1 MSVKDSV
8 LPSRAMAFWG
18 LAAVLLLA
26 AGSPPV
32 QAQNDVPVGTE
43 SFSIPNL
50 GGWSITSS
58 GTERI
63 TQEGYGRIGADA
75 GSTTPSGIAIIGYS
89 PGGTL
94 ISEAGV
100 PATEAVRQGRI
111 FAEVNG
117 PVNTGLAIAN
127 PNDAPATIDF
137 YFTDTDGAR
146 FAEGAYVLDAGRQ
159 IADFLNET
167 PFNGGDKLSG
177 TFTFTSS
184 LPIAVIA
191 LRGFTN
197 RDGEFLMTTLPV
209 APLATPLTPFNTDTA
224 NTGTVYFPHFADGS
238 GWATQVILV
247 NPTVRTITGT
257 VRFLDQGSATTA
269 AAPAVR
275 TLEDGRTGSSFEYS
289 IPPNGSYRIVTS
301 NPPGG
306 VSVGSVRAI
315 PDNGH
320 RAPSGLVI
328 FSFTSAGKTLLEAG
342 VPALAAG
349 SAFRV
354 YVESSGMPEQIGSIR
369 TGLAITN
376 AADTANT
383 VTLEVTDLDGTLA
396 APPAP
401 LTLPPSGQVSRF
413 IDELF
418 DSLPPNFSGV
428 LRVTSTADVAI
439 VGLRLRYNRRGE
451 LKMTTTLPSDE
462 TRASTMGDRFFP
474 HIVDSAGWSTQFIL
488 FSGTAGQ
495 ASSGTLSYFDT
506 AGKPFEL
513 TPVLTAGTQLSVSTL
528 AAGFNSPAGVW
539 GDGES
544 LYVADR
550 LDHTIHKVDIATG
563 VRSVFAGQS
572 GVRGTSDGTGGA
584 AAFWFPHALWG
595 DGSDLYVADGG
606 GLRKVALSTG
616 EVTTVASGAFGGI
629 WGDGSHLYATET
641 DRHRIV
647 RIDPETG
654 TVSPFAGSNY
664 VEGVRDGVGVEAF
677 FSYPDAIWGDGT
689 HLYVT
694 QNTVTIRRI
703 SLSTGEVTT
712 IGEGQGGL
720 PFDFRYVFRGGLFG
734 VGRHLYIAESWLAI
748 IRRLDL
754 STGELTVVA
763 GAEQRSVILGR
774 RPEAAGF
781 ADGVGPR
788 ARFDNPNGLWSDGRN
803 LYIADAGN
811 GAIRRA
817 QGTPKAPVLTRISPN
832 HADLGT
838 SVSVSLS
845 GANFVPDATE
855 LSISG
860 SGIDVDSIH
869 VLDSSNLTATLRV
882 SPSAEMGRRDVA
894 IETPFGTSYA
904 QAFTVH
910 LPTLTMSSITSGNAG
925 LAYTITLTGTGFIEN
940 GTTVSIGGSSRLT
953 EVSVD
958 SSTQLSA
965 TVRIPASATPG
976 VYPLYVTTAVGRSNH
991 LDFTVLP
998 AVSGILTQMEVDFF
1012 VGNRYQ
1018 RGAADGVLRSSQFNQ
1033 PSSIWGND
1041 AALYV
1046 TDTGN
1051 HTVRKIER
1059 TTGAV
1064 STFAG
1069 SAEDS
1074 GFVDGPREVAR
1085 FQHPD
1090 GIWGDGVNLYVAD
1103 KGNNAVRRIDL
1114 ASGAVTTLVG
1124 AGSGLLSPTG
1134 LWGVAD
1140 VLYVS
1145 DSGNG
1150 AIRSI
1155 DLRTGSMATLA
1166 AGLSSPAGLWGD
1178 SAALYVADSA
1188 DHTIRTVDYAT
1199 GTVTTLAGRSESAGS
1214 ENDTGGAARF
1224 NAPRGVWGNAS
1235 SLFIADTGNQAIRR
1249 IDRTSGVVDMLAG
1262 SPLYTAYP
1270 AAGTGPAAGIL
1281 SPTSIWAS
1289 GGEFYIVDSDG
1300 HAVRRGRQS
1309 LLAPLLRGVTP
1320 AILSSGTNRTLIL
1333 SGENFFGEVEVL
1345 IGSYSLTVRDVT
1357 VVDERTIR
1365 ATVRID
1371 AGSTGQYALS
1381 VNTPYGYTYK
1391 RTIAVDPPTLTSLS
1405 PSTAHQGFTTE
1416 FTAKGSNFGRGVRV
1430 EIEGEGARLTASA
1443 GVLDS
1448 TTLKFSVQI
1457 DVDAAPGPRSIRLQ
1471 TPGGTTQ
1478 SLSFEILPPPTPKL
1492 SGLTPDRAV
1501 QGTSLQVR
1509 LEGEHFIDGATEI
1522 VVDGAGVRS
1531 DYFSFVDHNNADVTF
1546 IIDPTAAPGVRNVRV
1561 ATPGGQSD
1569 PQTFLVEAPAPAAM
1583 SVNPATL
1590 TPGGPRNVTIT
1601 GSGFAGGSISVSVDG
1616 SGVIVTNVYVV
1627 NDSTLVATLALD
1639 PTTAL
1644 GSRAIHVTTPANG
1657 TRSLTLTIAVP
1668 TVGEGTQL
1676 RVSTLSTRSPIHPS
1690 AIWGDGTNLYIAE
1703 NQHLV
1708 KKVVLATGEVIP
1720 LAGDPSAYGS
1730 RDGIGSAAQLSINAI
1745 WGDGIYLYLSER
1757 RAIRRLELATNE
1769 VTTVAGSNSVVGTA
1783 DGVGS
1788 QARFAYARGIWGD
1801 GANLYVTDSDASS
1814 VRKIELATGA
1824 VTTVATLPI
1833 LPVFMRPSFPVG
1845 IWGDGTRLYV
1855 ADAGHLRIH
1864 EIVIATG
1871 EVTAIAGTGIPAT
1884 EDGVGTDASFTYPDA
1899 LWGDGQNLFIADGS
1913 TVRKLHIADRVVT
1926 TIAGTPNTN
1935 CCVDGT
1941 GRSARL
1947 RARQLWSDGFRL
1959 YWAGRDRIRYA
1970 VPAGAGARFD

>member
-32 QAQNDVPVGTE
+32 QAQDDTPPVGTE

-50 GGWSITSS
+50 GGWSVTSS
-58 GTERI
+58 GTAA
-63 TQEGYGRIGADA
+63 TLGVGYGRIRAGA
-75 GSTTPSGIAIIGYS
+75 GSTTPSGVAIFQFRDSEGV
-89 PGGTL
+89 L

-100 PATEAVRQGRI
+100 PAAAPVREGRI

-127 PNDAPATIDF
+127 PNGAPATIRF
-137 YFTDTDGAR
+137 YFTDTSGTR
-146 FAEGAYVLDAGRQ
+146 FAEDSFELGAHRQTAKFLDQ
-159 IADFLNET
+159 E
-167 PFNGGDKLSG
+167 PFNGGPSVLG
-177 TFTFTSS
+177 TFTFESS
-184 LPIAVIA
+184 MPIAVVA

-197 RDGEFLMTTLPV
+197 EAGEFLMTTLPV
-209 APLATPLTPFNTDTA
+209 APLLAPPLPFSTTP
-224 NTGTVYFPHFADGS
+224 TGAVYFPHFADGN

-247 NPTVRTITGT
+247 NPTDRTITGT
-257 VRFLDQGSATTA
+257 VGFLGPGSDTAA
-269 AAPAVR
+269 AAPAIL
-275 TLEDGRTGSSFEYS
+275 TLDDGRTGPDFDYS
-289 IPPNGSYRIVTS
+289 IAPRSAQRFTTS
-301 NPPGG
+301 NPLGG
-306 VSVGSVRAI
+306 LAVGSVRAT
-315 PDNGH
+315 PEGGNA
-320 RAPSGLVI
+320 APSGLVV
-328 FSFTSAGKTLLEAG
+328 FSFAPGEKTLSEAG
-342 VPALAAG
+342 VPALPKG

-354 YVESSGMPEQIGSIR
+354 YVEAFGMPGQVDSIR
-369 TGLAITN
+369 SGLAIANTET
-376 AADTANT
+376 TANT
-383 VTLEVTDLDGTLA
+383 VTLELTHLDGSLAVPPTTLML
-396 APPAP
+396 PPLGQRARF
-401 LTLPPSGQVSRF
+401 LDEIFTLP
-413 IDELF
+413 D
-418 DSLPPNFSGV
+418 NFSGV
-428 LRVTSTADVAI
+428 LRVTSTTEVAM
-439 VGLRLRYNRRGE
+439 VALRLRVNERGE
-451 LKMTTTLPSDE
+451 LKMTTTPPSNEMDS
-462 TRASTMGDRFFP
+462 STSQERFFA
-474 HIVDSAGWSTQFIL
+474 HLADSGGWSTQFIL

-495 ASSGTLSYFDT
+495 ASSGRLSYFDT
-506 AGKPFEL
+506 AGEPFEL
-513 TPVLTAGTQLSVSTL
+513 TPVLTAGTQLSVSTV

-544 LYVADR
+544 LYITDR
-550 LDHTIHKVDIATG
+550 LDNTIHKLDIATG
-563 VRSVFAGQS
+563 VRGVFAGQS
-572 GVRGTSDGTGGA
+572 GVSRTTDGTGVA
-584 AAFWFPHALWG
+584 AAFRFPYAVWG
-595 DGSDLYVADGG
+595 DGSDLYVTESGR
-606 GLRKVALSTG
+606 LRKVALSTG
-616 EVTTVASGAFGGI
+616 EVTTVTAGAFGGI

-654 TVSPFAGSNY
+654 AVSLFAGDDY
-664 VEGVRDGVGVEAF
+664 GEGLSDGVGVEAS

-694 QNTVTIRRI
+694 QNSATIRRI

-712 IGEGQGGL
+712 IGGAPGGF
-720 PFDFRYVFRGGLFG
+720 PSYYRFVSRRGLFG
-734 VGRHLYIAESWLAI
+734 VGSHLYIAESWLAS

-754 STGELTVVA
+754 STGDLTFVA
-763 GAEQRSVILGR
+763 GAEQRRVILGQ

-781 ADGVGPR
+781 LDGVGPR
-788 ARFDNPNGLWSDGRN
+788 ARFDNPSGLWSDGRS

-817 QGTPKAPVLTRISPN
+817 QGAPKAPVLTRISPN

-838 SVSVSLS
+838 SVSVRLS
-845 GANFVPDATE
+845 GANFVPDATAV
-855 LSISG
+855 SISG
-860 SGIDVDSIH
+860 SGIVVDNIH

-882 SPSAEMGRRDVA
+882 SPSAEIGRRDVA
-894 IETPFGTSYA
+894 IATPFGTSYV

-910 LPTLTMSSITSGNAG
+910 LPTLTSSSITSGHAG

-940 GTTVSIGGSSRLT
+940 GTTVSIGSLPQLT

-965 TVRIPASATPG
+965 TVRIPARTTPG
-976 VYPLYVTTAVGRSNH
+976 VYRLYVTTALGQSNH

-998 AVSGILTQMEVDFF
+998 AVPGVPTQMEVDFF
-1012 VGNRYQ
+1012 VGDLQ
-1018 RGAADGVLRSSQFNQ
+1018 RGAADGVRQSSRFNQ
-1033 PSSIWGND
+1033 PSSVWGNR

-1051 HTVRKIER
+1051 HTIRKIER

-1090 GIWGDGVNLYVAD
+1090 GIWGDGVNLYVTD
-1103 KGNNAVRRIDL
+1103 TGNHAVRRIDL
-1114 ASGAVTTLVG
+1114 ASGAVTTLSG
-1124 AGSGLLSPTG
+1124 ADSGLRSPTG
-1134 LWGVAD
+1134 LWGVGD

-1145 DSGNG
+1145 DSGSG

-1166 AGLSSPAGLWGD
+1166 AGLASPAGLWGD
-1178 SAALYVADSA
+1178 SATLYVADSA
-1188 DHTIRTVDYAT
+1188 DHTIRMVDYAT
-1199 GTVTTLAGRSESAGS
+1199 GMVTTLAGRSESAGS
-1214 ENDTGGAARF
+1214 RNDTGGAARF

-1235 SLFIADTGNQAIRR
+1235 SLFIADTGNHAIRR
-1249 IDRTSGVVDMLAG
+1249 IDRTSGVVDILAG
-1262 SPLYTAYP
+1262 SPFHTAFP
-1270 AAGTGPAAGIL
+1270 EAGTGPAARIV
-1281 SPTSIWAS
+1281 SPSSIWAT
-1289 GGEFYIVDSDG
+1289 GGEFYIVESDG
-1300 HAVRRGRQS
+1300 NAVRTGRQS

-1320 AILSSGTNRTLIL
+1320 ALLSSGTTRTLIL
-1333 SGENFFGEVEVL
+1333 SGENFFGEIEVF
-1345 IGSYSLTVRDVT
+1345 IGSYNLTLTDVT
-1357 VVDERTIR
+1357 VVDARTIR

-1371 AGSTGQYALS
+1371 ADSTGQYELS
-1381 VNTPYGYTYK
+1381 VHTPYGYTYN
-1391 RTIAVDPPTLTSLS
+1391 RMVAVDPPALTSLS
-1405 PSTAHQGFTTE
+1405 PSTVHQGFTTE
-1416 FTAKGSNFGRGVRV
+1416 FTLKGSNLDRGVRV
-1430 EIEGEGARLTASA
+1430 EIEGEGARLTASPETR
-1443 GVLDS
+1443 DPS
-1448 TTLKFSVQI
+1448 TLKISVQI
-1457 DVDAAPGPRSIRLQ
+1457 DVDAAPGPRSIRLR
-1471 TPGGTTQ
+1471 TSGGTTQ
-1478 SLSFEILPPPTPKL
+1478 ALSFEIVPPPTPKL

-1501 QGTSLQVR
+1501 QGASLQVR
-1509 LEGEHFIDGATEI
+1509 LEGEDFINGATEI
-1522 VVDGAGVRS
+1522 VLDGAGVRS
-1531 DYFSFVDHNNADVTF
+1531 DYVSFVDHNNADVTF
-1546 IIDPTAAPGVRNVRV
+1546 IIDPTAAPGVRNVRL

-1569 PQTFLVEAPAPAAM
+1569 PQMFLVEPPAPVAM
-1583 SVNPATL
+1583 SVNPTTL
-1590 TPGGPRNVTIT
+1590 TPSGPRNVTIT
-1601 GSGFAGGSISVSVDG
+1601 GSGFAGRSVSVSVAG

-1644 GSRAIHVTTPANG
+1644 GSRAIHVTTPADG

-1668 TVGEGTQL
+1668 TIGEGTQL

-1703 NQHLV
+1703 HQHLV

-1745 WGDGIYLYLSER
+1745 WGDGIHLYLN
-1757 RAIRRLELATNE
+1757 ADGVIRRLELATNE
-1769 VTTVAGSNSVVGTA
+1769 VTTIAGSASIRGSA

-1788 QARFAYARGIWGD
+1788 EATFGSPRGIWGD
-1801 GANLYVTDSDASS
+1801 GANLYVADFDASS
-1814 VRKIELATGA
+1814 VRKIELATGR

-1833 LPVFMRPSFPVG
+1833 QPVFMRPSRPSG

-1855 ADAGHLRIH
+1855 TDPGHLQIH

-1871 EVTAIAGTGIPAT
+1871 AVTTIAGTGIPQT
-1884 EDGVGTDASFTYPDA
+1884 GDGVGTDASFTYPTA
-1899 LWGDGQNLFIADGS
+1899 LWGDGQNLFISDLS

-1926 TIAGTPNTN
+1926 TIAGRPQTT

-1941 GRSARL
+1941 GPAARL
-1947 RARQLWSDGFRL
+1947 SAGQLWSDGLRL
-1959 YWAGRDRIRYA
+1959 YWTDRDRIRYA
-1970 VPAGAGARFD
+1970 VPAG

>member
-50 GGWSITSS
+50 GGWSTTSN
-58 GTERI
+58 GTESEMRS
-63 TQEGYGRIGADA
+63 GYGRIRAEA
-75 GSTTPSGIAIIGYS
+75 GSTTPSGIAIFGFRQ
-89 PGGTL
+89 GGVL
-94 ISEAGV
+94 IAEAGV
-100 PATEAVRQGRI
+100 PATEAVQEGRI
-111 FAEVNG
+111 FAEVRA

-127 PNDAPATIDF
+127 PNDAPATILF
-137 YFTDTDGAR
+137 YFRDAQGMRFGDGHFELGAHEQTAR
-146 FAEGAYVLDAGRQ
+146 FLDQA
-159 IADFLNET
+159 
-167 PFNGGDKLSG
+167 PFNSGDEVSG

-184 LPIAVIA
+184 EPITVIA
-191 LRGFTN
+191 LRGLTN
-197 RDGEFLMTTLPV
+197 QDGEFLMTTLPV
-209 APLATPLTPFNTDTA
+209 APLASTLTD
-224 NTGTVYFPHFADGS
+224 TVYFPHFTDGD
-238 GWATQVILV
+238 GWVTQVILV
-247 NPTVRTITGT
+247 NPTDRPITGT
-257 VRFLDQGSATTA
+257 VRFLGPGSGAMA
-269 AAPAVR
+269 AAPAVL
-275 TLEDGRTGSSFEYS
+275 TLDDDRTGSEFPYS
-289 IPPNGSYRIVTS
+289 IPAGSSQRFTTS
-301 NPPGG
+301 NPSGR
-306 VSVGSVRAI
+306 VTRGSVRAT
-315 PDNGH
+315 PNPGNV
-320 RAPSGLVI
+320 APSGLVV
-328 FSFTSAGKTLLEAG
+328 FSYTPGGVKTVSESG
-342 VPALAAG
+342 VPALPAG

-354 YVESSGMPEQIGSIR
+354 YAESSGTPNQPGSIR

-376 AADTANT
+376 AADTVNM
-383 VTLEVTDLDGTLA
+383 VTLAVTSLDGSMAMGVAPVTL
-396 APPAP
+396 P
-401 LTLPPSGQVSRF
+401 LPPSGQVARF
-413 IDELF
+413 LDEIF
-418 DSLPPNFSGV
+418 DSLPGDFSGV

-439 VGLRLRYNRRGE
+439 VGLRLRINDLGE
-451 LKMTTTLPSDE
+451 LKMTTTSPSDE
-462 TRASTMGDRFFP
+462 TGASTMMDRYFP

-506 AGKPFEL
+506 GGEPFVFA
-513 TPVLTAGTQLSVSTL
+513 PGLTAGTQLSVSTL

-544 LYVADR
+544 LYITDR

-563 VRSVFAGQS
+563 VRSGFAGQS
-572 GVRGTSDGTGGA
+572 GMRGTSDGTGGA

-641 DRHRIV
+641 ERHRIV

-654 TVSPFAGSNY
+654 AVSPFAGSNY
-664 VEGVRDGVGVEAF
+664 VEGVWDGVGVEAS

-694 QNTVTIRRI
+694 QNSVTIRRI

-712 IGEGQGGL
+712 IGEGL
-720 PFDFRYVFRGGLFG
+720 RVSPFNSGYLFRRGGLFG
-734 VGRHLYIAESWLAI
+734 VGSYLYIAESWLAT
-748 IRRLDL
+748 IRRMDL
-754 STGELTVVA
+754 STGKLTIVA
-763 GAEQRSVILGR
+763 GAEQRGVTLGQ

-788 ARFDNPNGLWSDGRN
+788 ARFDDPNGLWSDGRN

-817 QGTPKAPVLTRISPN
+817 QGVPNAPVLTEISPN
-832 HADLGT
+832 HADRGT
-838 SVSVSLS
+838 SVSVSFR

-855 LSISG
+855 VSFSG
-860 SGIDVDSIH
+860 SGIVVDSIH

-894 IETPFGTSYA
+894 ITTPFGTSYA
-904 QAFTVH
+904 QAFNVH

-976 VYPLYVTTAVGRSNH
+976 VYQLYVTTAVGRSNH

-998 AVSGILTQMEVDFF
+998 AVSGVPTQMEVDFF

-1051 HTVRKIER
+1051 HTIRKIER
-1059 TTGAV
+1059 TTGEV

-1166 AGLSSPAGLWGD
+1166 AGLASPAGLWGD
-1178 SAALYVADSA
+1178 SATLYVADLA

-1199 GTVTTLAGRSESAGS
+1199 GTVTTLAGRSASAGS

-1235 SLFIADTGNQAIRR
+1235 SLFIADTGNRAIRR
-1249 IDRTSGVVDMLAG
+1249 IDRTSGVVDILAG
-1262 SPLYTAYP
+1262 SPLLTTRP
-1270 AAGTGPAAGIL
+1270 EAGTGRAARIL

-1333 SGENFFGEVEVL
+1333 SGENFFGEIEVL

-1371 AGSTGQYALS
+1371 AGSTGQYTLS
-1381 VNTPYGYTYK
+1381 VNTPYGRTYR

-1443 GVLDS
+1443 GVMDS

-1478 SLSFEILPPPTPKL
+1478 ALSFTIVPPPTPKL

-1569 PQTFLVEAPAPAAM
+1569 PQTFLVEAPAPAAT

-1590 TPGGPRNVTIT
+1590 TPGGARNVTIT
-1601 GSGFAGGSISVSVDG
+1601 GSGFAGGSVSVSVDG
-1616 SGVIVTNVYVV
+1616 AGVIVTNVYVV
-1627 NDSTLVATLALD
+1627 NDSTLVATLSLD
-1639 PTTAL
+1639 PTTAP

-1657 TRSLTLTIAVP
+1657 RRTLTLNIAVP
-1668 TVGEGTQL
+1668 TIGEGTQL

-1788 QARFAYARGIWGD
+1788 QARFAYARGILGD

-1833 LPVFMRPSFPVG
+1833 LPEFMRPSFPVG

-1926 TIAGTPNTN
+1926 TIAGTPNTS

>member
-1 MSVKDSV
+1 M
-8 LPSRAMAFWG
+8 
-18 LAAVLLLA
+18 
-26 AGSPPV
+26 
-32 QAQNDVPVGTE
+32 
-43 SFSIPNL
+43 
-50 GGWSITSS
+50 
-58 GTERI
+58 
-63 TQEGYGRIGADA
+63 
-75 GSTTPSGIAIIGYS
+75 
-89 PGGTL
+89 
-94 ISEAGV
+94 
-100 PATEAVRQGRI
+100 
-111 FAEVNG
+111 NG

-167 PFNGGDKLSG
+167 PFNGGDEVLG

-209 APLATPLTPFNTDTA
+209 APLASGSTA
-224 NTGTVYFPHFADGS
+224 SSDTVYFPHFADGS
-238 GWATQVILV
+238 GWETQVILV
-247 NPTVRTITGT
+247 NPTDETITGT
-257 VRFLDQGSATTA
+257 VRFLGQGSATTA

-275 TLEDGRTGSSFEYS
+275 TLEDGRTGSSFDYS

-328 FSFTSAGKTLLEAG
+328 FSFASAGKTVLEAG

-376 AADTANT
+376 AAGTANT
-383 VTLEVTDLDGTLA
+383 VTLEVTDLEGTLA

-428 LRVTSTADVAI
+428 LRVTSTAEVAI

-451 LKMTTTLPSDE
+451 LKMTTTPPSDE

-474 HIVDSAGWSTQFIL
+474 HIVDSAGWSTEFIL

-495 ASSGTLSYFDT
+495 TSSGTLSYFDT
-506 AGKPFEL
+506 AGEPFEL

-572 GVRGTSDGTGGA
+572 GVRGTSDGAGGA

-654 TVSPFAGSNY
+654 AVSPFAGSNY

-720 PFDFRYVFRGGLFG
+720 PFQFRYVFRRGLFG
-734 VGRHLYIAESWLAI
+734 VGSHLYIAESWLAT

-754 STGELTVVA
+754 STGKLTIVA

-817 QGTPKAPVLTRISPN
+817 QGVPKAPVLTRISPN

-838 SVSVSLS
+838 SVSVSLR
-845 GANFVPDATE
+845 GANFVPDATSV
-855 LSISG
+855 SISG
-860 SGIDVDSIH
+860 SGIVVDSIH

-894 IETPFGTSYA
+894 IATPFGTSYA

-910 LPTLTMSSITSGNAG
+910 LPTLTSSSITSGHAG

-940 GTTVSIGGSSRLT
+940 GTTVSTFGPFRLSD
-953 EVSVD
+953 VSVD

-976 VYPLYVTTAVGRSNH
+976 VYQLYVRTALAQSNH

-998 AVSGILTQMEVDFF
+998 AVSGVPTQMEVDFF
-1012 VGNRYQ
+1012 VGNRYR
-1018 RGAADGVLRSSQFNQ
+1018 RGAADGVLRSSQFNR

-1051 HTVRKIER
+1051 HTIRKIER
-1059 TTGAV
+1059 TTGEV

-1074 GFVDGPREVAR
+1074 GFVDGAREVAR

-1103 KGNNAVRRIDL
+1103 TGNNAVRRIDL
-1114 ASGAVTTLVG
+1114 ASGAVTTLAG

-1134 LWGVAD
+1134 LWGVAE

-1199 GTVTTLAGRSESAGS
+1199 GTVTTLAGRSETAGS

-1249 IDRTSGVVDMLAG
+1249 IDRTSAVVDMLAG
-1262 SPLYTAYP
+1262 SPLYTASP
-1270 AAGTGPAAGIL
+1270 AAGTGPAARIL

-1309 LLAPLLRGVTP
+1309 LLAPLLRSVTP
-1320 AILSSGTNRTLIL
+1320 AFLSSGTNRTLIL
-1333 SGENFFGEVEVL
+1333 SGENFFGEVEVF

-1357 VVDERTIR
+1357 VVDDRTIR

-1381 VNTPYGYTYK
+1381 VNTPYGRTYR

-1448 TTLKFSVQI
+1448 TTLQFSVQI

-1478 SLSFEILPPPTPKL
+1478 ALSFEILPPPTPKL

-1546 IIDPTAAPGVRNVRV
+1546 IVDPTAAPGVRNVRV

-1601 GSGFAGGSISVSVDG
+1601 GSGFAGGSVSVSVDG

-1644 GSRAIHVTTPANG
+1644 GTRAIHVTTPANG

-1668 TVGEGTQL
+1668 TVGDGTQL
-1676 RVSTLSTRSPIHPS
+1676 RVSTLSTRSPIRPT
-1690 AIWGDGTNLYIAE
+1690 AIWGDGANLYIAE
-1703 NQHLV
+1703 SQHLV

-1720 LAGDPSAYGS
+1720 LAGEPSAYGS

-1745 WGDGIYLYLSER
+1745 WGDGIHLYLTQNGV
-1757 RAIRRLELATNE
+1757 IRRLELATNE
-1769 VTTVAGSNSVVGTA
+1769 VTTVAGSASVTGLA

-1788 QARFAYARGIWGD
+1788 QARFGSVRGIWGD
-1801 GANLYVTDSDASS
+1801 GANLYVTDFWASS

-1824 VTTVATLPI
+1824 VTTVANLPI
-1833 LPVFMRPSFPVG
+1833 LPVFMRPSRPLG
-1845 IWGDGTRLYV
+1845 IWGDGERLYV
-1855 ADAGHLRIH
+1855 TDAGHLRIH

-1871 EVTAIAGTGIPAT
+1871 AVTTIAGTGIPTT
-1884 EDGVGTDASFTYPDA
+1884 EDGVGTDASFTYPNA
-1899 LWGDGQNLFIADGS
+1899 VWGDGQNLFIADGS

-1926 TIAGTPNTN
+1926 TIAGRYYTT

-1941 GRSARL
+1941 GPSATL
-1947 RARQLWSDGFRL
+1947 SGGLSAGQLWSDGFRL